1 MFIFNIFINL
11 FVRNNSEQVA
21 ELKNL
26 MGTKQLP
33 VGSLALGAEGL
44 KRGKSDTLLNVVVSY
59 IY

>member
-1 MFIFNIFINL
+1 M